1 MTIEYKFKSSIATVF
16 DRLTDA
22 DYLVDR
28 ALELGELSADCTVED
43 DNDGVVITM
52 TREVQQQLPSFLAR
66 LFDARQTV
74 ELTERWKGKGNT
86 RHGSYSLRIVG
97 QPVTVE
103 ADIRLKSDPGGG
115 CSYAITHKAKAQIPL
130 IGRRVESFILSQ
142 AEEGARME
150 LQHLETNLG

>member
-1 MTIEYKFKSSIATVF
+1 MTIEFTFKNGVAAVF
-16 DRLTDA
+16 DLLTDA
-22 DYLVDR
+22 DYLVER

-52 TREVQQQLPSFLAR
+52 TREVQQHLPAFLAR

-103 ADIRLKSDPGGG
+103 AEIRLKSDPGGG
-115 CSYAITHKAKAQIPL
+115 CTYAITHKAKAQIPL
-130 IGRRVESFILSQ
+130 IGRRVEQFILSQ
-142 AEEGARME
+142 AEEGTRKE
-150 LQHLETNLG
+150 LDHLEARLG